1 MSEFV
6 FTLPAEEAVTPS
18 AGEGVGER
26 VTDHVGA
33 AQARLAYRFQKTR
46 ILQFLGALVEPVQR
60 FEDTAWQ
67 VFTERS
73 ILNPNTVGAQLD
85 QIGAKVG
92 QPRLGM
98 ADADYRRILAARIS
112 ANRSDG
118 LIEDLI
124 TITRAVVDDE
134 DVTIEIEQQFPAA
147 VVVRLG
153 GAAVTTDVALI
164 LIGILRKAVAAGVR
178 CFLEYLTAA
187 PSASFSFAGG
197 AGLGY
202 SSTVTPGGGKYASVL
217 V

>member
-1 MSEFV
+1 MSEYV
-6 FTLPAEEAVTPS
+6 FTLPSEEAPTVS
-18 AGEGVGER
+18 AGEGVGAKI
-26 VTDHVGA
+26 TDHVGA
-33 AQARLAYRFQKTR
+33 AQARLAFRFQKTR

-60 FEDTAWQ
+60 FEDVAWQ

-73 ILNPNTVGAQLD
+73 ILNPATVGVQLD

-98 ADADYRRILAARIS
+98 VDDDYRRILAARIS

-124 TITRAVVDDE
+124 KITRSVVNDE
-134 DVTIEIEQQFPAA
+134 DVTIEIEQQFPGA

-178 CFLEYLTAA
+178 CYLEYLTAD
-187 PSASFSFAGG
+187 PGSSFCFSGG
-197 AGLGY
+197 TGLGY

-217 V
+217 A